1 MSSNSTN
8 DKKLIQFSIT
18 MGCLYTTAGVV
29 WGLLIQSGIILFDAI
44 YSGVS
49 ILLSMMTM
57 YALVMISKDNSFDS
71 NQFHQSS
78 FHMGRTAVEPLVNLV
93 KSFVIISI
101 CLYGFVSAVLVLH
114 NGGAENNESFSG
126 IAYGLITALICL
138 SSWGYL
144 KYCSQ
149 EQNDLIQAECEQ
161 WLVDAI
167 FSLLVVV
174 SFVIS
179 HLMMTTDSLK
189 HLASY
194 VDPISVILATLY
206 FIKVPITRLVKSIKE
221 LLVMA
226 PDESVQQEIE
236 DILRPLS
243 SRYSFDDHVARI
255 TKTGRQLFVDITFI
269 DTTPSR
275 MFEIQ
280 ELDKIR
286 VDVESC
292 LKPLSNHLW
301 LTISFTHDRYWA

>member
-1 MSSNSTN
+1 MSSNSTK

-18 MGCLYTTAGVV
+18 MGCLYTTTGVV

-71 NQFHQSS
+71 SQFHQSS

-179 HLMMTTDSLK
+179 HLMTTTDSLK